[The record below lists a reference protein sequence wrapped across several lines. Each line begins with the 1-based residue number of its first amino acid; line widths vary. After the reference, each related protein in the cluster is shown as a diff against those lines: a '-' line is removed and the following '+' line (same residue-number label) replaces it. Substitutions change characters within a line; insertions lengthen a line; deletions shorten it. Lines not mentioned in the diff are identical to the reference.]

1 MQTMKKIALIITLL
15 AVGWEC
21 FAQKPFPLETGDL
34 LFQVTGRSAYT
45 EAISSVTR
53 GIKDLNFT
61 HVGVAYV
68 EDGKT
73 YVLEAVPYGV
83 VKSPL
88 EKFFRDA
95 QKSDGNPVVVVG
107 RLKPRLRRCIPA
119 AIEKIKTLLNKRYDF
134 VFDPDDDDYYCSEL
148 IYVSYLKPNG
158 KSIFKM
164 KPMTFRDKQTGEISP
179 LWVEHFK
186 RYKCE
191 IPEGVP
197 GTNPGDMSRS
207 KAIRIVH
214 HYF

>member
-53 GIKDLNFT
+53 GIKELNFT

-68 EDGKT
+68 ENGKT

-95 QKSDGNPVVVVG
+95 QKSDGNPVVVG

-158 KSIFKM
+158 KPIFKM
-164 KPMTFRDKQTGEISP
+164 KPMTFRDKQTGEIST

-207 KAIRIVH
+207 KAIRILH